1 MQPLWTME
9 ATVKPTLNELVGA
22 CVAAVL
28 MTAAGLARADVDVFA
43 CEPVWGAL
51 VAEIAGDKARV
62 YTATTA
68 LQDPHRVEA
77 RPSLLARA
85 RTASLL
91 VCTGAE
97 LEIGWLPLVLRQA
110 GNPGIQPG
118 APGHLLAAEH
128 VSLLEVPKVLDRSL
142 GDVHPAGNPHIWY
155 DPRNI
160 ARVAVVVVERLATI
174 DPANADTYRS
184 RGEAFQ
190 ARWRDAIAGWQREAA
205 PLRGVKAVS
214 SHLDM
219 TYLYAWLGMVNDGT
233 LEPKPG
239 IAPAAGDLAL
249 LLERTR
255 KDPPRLIV
263 ITPFQDRRA
272 ADWLAERTRAPV
284 VVVPFTVGGTSE
296 ARDLYGL
303 FADTIVRLL
312 GALN

>member
-1 MQPLWTME
+1 M
-9 ATVKPTLNELVGA
+9 KPTPRLLLRACFAAALVI
-22 CVAAVL
+22 
-28 MTAAGLARADVDVFA
+28 AAGLARAEIDVFA
-43 CEPVWGAL
+43 CEPEWGAL

-62 YTATTA
+62 YTATTG
-68 LQDPHRVEA
+68 LQDPHRAEA

-85 RTASLL
+85 RSASLL
-91 VCTGAE
+91 VCTGAD
-97 LEIGWLPLVLRQA
+97 LEAGWLPVVLRQA
-110 GNPGIQPG
+110 NNPRIQPG
-118 APGHLLAAEH
+118 TPGHLLAADH
-128 VSLLEVPKVLDRSL
+128 LTLLDVPKVLDRSL
-142 GDVHPAGNPHIWY
+142 GDVHPAGNPHVQY

-160 ARVAVVVVERLATI
+160 ARVANVLVERLVTI
-174 DPANADTYRS
+174 DPPNADTYRT

-205 PLRGVKAVS
+205 PLRGTKAIS
-214 SHLDM
+214 YHRDM
-219 TYLYAWLGMVNDGT
+219 TYLYAWLGIVNDGT

-239 IAPAAGDLAL
+239 IAPAAGDLAV

-255 KDPPRLIV
+255 KNPPRIIV

-303 FADTIVRLL
+303 FADTIARLL
-312 GALN
+312 GALK

>member
-1 MQPLWTME
+1 
-9 ATVKPTLNELVGA
+9 
-22 CVAAVL
+22 
-28 MTAAGLARADVDVFA
+28 
-43 CEPVWGAL
+43 
-51 VAEIAGDKARV
+51 
-62 YTATTA
+62 
-68 LQDPHRVEA
+68 VEA

-85 RTASLL
+85 RSASLL

-97 LEIGWLPLVLRQA
+97 LEIGWLPLVLRQS
-110 GNPGIQPG
+110 GNPRIQPG
-118 APGHLLAAEH
+118 APGHLLAADH
-128 VSLLEVPKVLDRSL
+128 VSLLDAPKVIDRSL
-142 GDVHPAGNPHIWY
+142 GDVHPAGNPHIHY

-160 ARVAVVVVERLATI
+160 ARVAVVLGERLAAV
-174 DPANADTYRS
+174 DPTNADTYRA
-184 RGEAFQ
+184 RGAAFQ

-214 SHLDM
+214 YHRDM
-219 TYLYAWLGMVNDGT
+219 TYLYAWLGIVNDGT

-263 ITPFQDRRA
+263 VTPFQDRRA
-272 ADWLAERTRAPV
+272 AEWLGERTRAPV
-284 VVVPFTVGGTSE
+284 VLVPFTVGGTSE

-303 FADTIVRLL
+303 FYDTIARLL